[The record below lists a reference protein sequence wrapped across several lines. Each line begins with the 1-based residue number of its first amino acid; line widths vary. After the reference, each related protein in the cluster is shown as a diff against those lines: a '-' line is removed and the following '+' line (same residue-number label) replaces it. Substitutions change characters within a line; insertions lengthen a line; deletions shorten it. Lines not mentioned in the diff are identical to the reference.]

1 MRLVELLDRNRVR
14 AVINVDHISSFRL
27 DHGTVCIMLS
37 SGESVHTM
45 FTTIEAAIDFI
56 FRAQSVILNGGNQ

>member
-1 MRLVELLDRNRVR
+1 MRLVELLDRNRTR

-37 SGESVHTM
+37 SGEAVHTM
-45 FTTIEAAIDFI
+45 FTTIEAAIDFV